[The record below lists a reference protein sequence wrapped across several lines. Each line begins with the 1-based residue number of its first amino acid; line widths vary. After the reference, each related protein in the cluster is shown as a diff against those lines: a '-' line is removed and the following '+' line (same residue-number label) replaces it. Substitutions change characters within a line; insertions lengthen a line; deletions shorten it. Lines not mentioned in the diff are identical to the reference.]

1 MKYLLIVAM
10 TTLSA
15 FGGYFLKKASGTTK
29 NFWKL
34 LKNKGLWIGGSL
46 YIVST
51 VFMIWLLQVVEYSV
65 AVPLGSM
72 TYVWSL
78 FIAKF
83 MLGEKIPK
91 RRIVGIC
98 FIVAGVVTIAIAG

>member
-1 MKYLLIVAM
+1 MKYLLILGM
-10 TTLSA
+10 TVLSA

-34 LKNKGLWIGGSL
+34 LRNKDLWIGGTL
-46 YIVST
+46 YVVST
-51 VFMIWLLQVVEYSV
+51 AFTIWLLQLVEYSV

-78 FIAKF
+78 ILAKY
-83 MLGEKIPK
+83 LLNEKITK
-91 RRIVGIC
+91 RRVVGLC
-98 FIVAGVVTIAIAG
+98 LIVAGVFMISIA

>member
-1 MKYLLIVAM
+1 MKYLLILGM
-10 TTLSA
+10 TVLSA
-15 FGGYFLKKASGTTK
+15 FGGYFLKKASGSTK

-34 LKNKGLWIGGSL
+34 LLNKDLWIGGIL
-46 YIVST
+46 YVTST
-51 VFMIWLLQVVEYSV
+51 VFTIMLLQIVEYSV

-83 MLGEKIPK
+83 MLDEKIPP
-91 RRIVGIC
+91 RRIAGVC
-98 FIVAGVVTIAIAG
+98 LIVAGVVMTAIAG